1 MSPRWM
7 MDPDFEINGF
17 EYYNSDDEEDDHIYN
32 TKYGYESSVYM
43 GNKLIRTIYIG
54 YTYSEDDYDDDKDF

>member
-7 MDPDFEINGF
+7 MDPEFEIDGY
-17 EYYNSDDEEDDHIYN
+17 EYYNSDDEEDDRIYN
-32 TKYGYESSVYM
+32 TKYKYESSVYM

-54 YTYSEDDYDDDKDF
+54 YTHGDDDYDNVNDY

>member
-7 MDPDFEINGF
+7 MDPEFEIDGY
-17 EYYNSDDEEDDHIYN
+17 EYYNSDDEEDDRIYN
-32 TKYGYESSVYM
+32 TKYRYESSVYM

-54 YTYSEDDYDDDKDF
+54 YTHGDDDYDDANDY

>member
-7 MDPDFEINGF
+7 MNPEFEIDGY
-17 EYYNSDDEEDDHIYN
+17 EYYNSDDEEDDRIYN
-32 TKYGYESSVYM
+32 TKYRYESSVYM

-54 YTYSEDDYDDDKDF
+54 YTYGDDDYDNENDY

>member
-7 MDPDFEINGF
+7 MDPEFEIDGY
-17 EYYNSDDEEDDHIYN
+17 EYYNSDDEEDDRIYN
-32 TKYGYESSVYM
+32 TKYKYESSVYM

-54 YTYSEDDYDDDKDF
+54 YTHGDDDYDNANDY

>member
-54 YTYSEDDYDDDKDF
+54 YTYSEDDYDDDKDY

>member
-7 MDPDFEINGF
+7 MDPEFEIDGY
-17 EYYNSDDEEDDHIYN
+17 EYYNSDDEKDDCIYN

-54 YTYSEDDYDDDKDF
+54 YTHEEDDYDDDNNY

>member
-7 MDPDFEINGF
+7 MDPEFEIDGY
-17 EYYNSDDEEDDHIYN
+17 EYYNSDDEKDDCIYN

-54 YTYSEDDYDDDKDF
+54 YTHGDDDYDNANDY